1 MKGTQECGF
10 FFFFFF
16 VCSERVR
23 GNGGE
28 KSQLEAWK
36 TVTLHSG
43 SCNILTTKMKQEG
56 EKSKERGRLR
66 NKGRGERALRGINE
80 REGDLDAEK
89 MELNCARMSCRSHTQ
104 SSRAPLFSCC
114 EHTDNEGGGVRAGHR
129 APDSTIN
136 RDSSIHIHS
145 TATAFS
151 RYTFTHGFSS
161 PGQRGK
167 CMCRDR
173 PVGRWRG
180 Q

>member
-1 MKGTQECGF
+1 MWIF
-10 FFFFFF
+10 FFFFCLFGE
-16 VCSERVR
+16 SERKR
-23 GNGGE
+23 GE

-56 EKSKERGRLR
+56 GKSKERGRLR

-114 EHTDNEGGGVRAGHR
+114 EHTDNEGGGG
-129 APDSTIN
+129 
-136 RDSSIHIHS
+136 
-145 TATAFS
+145 
-151 RYTFTHGFSS
+151 G
-161 PGQRGK
+161 G
-167 CMCRDR
+167 
-173 PVGRWRG
+173 
-180 Q
+180 

>member
-1 MKGTQECGF
+1 MWIF
-10 FFFFFF
+10 FFFFFCLF
-16 VCSERVR
+16 GESERKR
-23 GNGGE
+23 GGKVPTWGLENCDLALWILQHIDNKNETRGG
-28 KSQLEAWK
+28 
-36 TVTLHSG
+36 
-43 SCNILTTKMKQEG
+43 
-56 EKSKERGRLR
+56 KSKERGRLR

-173 PVGRWRG
+173 PVGCWRG